1 MRDMHSL
8 VGTNEPIRDV
18 ASAEAALKLHFDHK
32 AEIEARSSKV
42 TAVANFGKLLI
53 ERGHPANSQIS
64 EKLILLETE
73 KVDLMK
79 FWENRKVRRQ
89 TIIIRPLIIKSAL
102 LFRPGRSPMDIGL
115 AAIR

>member
-1 MRDMHSL
+1 MHSL

-79 FWENRKVRRQ
+79 FWENRKVRKQ
-89 TIIIRPLIIKSAL
+89 TIIIILRPLIKAAL